1 MVRGDQVSV
10 DGQTQHAQALV
21 EIVLPHRGV
30 PLHHVLAAPD
40 VVDEHVETG
49 LLTTDLIDEGGDL
62 PLEAGNSL
70 ERNAFAVLFGSAD
83 QKEGMAAFLAK
94 RPPAFKG
101 A

>member
-1 MVRGDQVSV
+1 MIDAAKAKAIGLALEVLPPEELLPFCKKVAATIAKRGPLAI
-10 DGQTQHAQALV
+10 AQAKTV
-21 EIVLPHRGV
+21 
-30 PLHHVLAAPD
+30 
-40 VVDEHVETG
+40 
-49 LLTTDLIDEGGDL
+49 IDEGGDL

-94 RPPAFKG
+94 RPPEFKG